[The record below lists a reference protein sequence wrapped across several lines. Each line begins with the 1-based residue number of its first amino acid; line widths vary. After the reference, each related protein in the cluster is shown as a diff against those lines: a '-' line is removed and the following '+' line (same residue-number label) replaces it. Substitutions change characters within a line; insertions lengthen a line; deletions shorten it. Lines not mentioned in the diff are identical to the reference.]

1 MSFSSIAAMLSA
13 AQVSGQPLYAVI
25 RDADCQENGYDA
37 AASYRQIAALW
48 TAMQQSSRQ
57 YCASDRSN
65 SGLIGGDAARFR
77 AAAEAGR
84 LLGGTYF
91 QRVTEEALKVAECNA
106 CMKRIVAAPTAGS
119 CGVLP
124 AVLIPLVEVRDVA
137 EETILQALYIA
148 AGFGQV
154 TALRASVAGAG
165 RARGRYACTE
175 AAQRRQNQQRA
186 DRQRAGAVDD
196 RLLDLTEVEHPQPA
210 RAVSAPGQPVDDDAQ
225 PVKQQQRAR
234 HAERDRARHIA
245 QAAPRIP
252 EDGKRVRSG
261 EQRRA
266 QHERCGVDGGGALLF
281 RALGCLR
288 EQRADLLAH
297 DLPAED
303 E

>member
-1 MSFSSIAAMLSA
+1 MSFSSIASMLSA
-13 AQVSGQPLYAVI
+13 AQESGQPLYAVI

-124 AVLIPLVEVRDVA
+124 AVLIPLAEVRDVA

-154 TALRASVAGAG
+154 TALRASVAGAEG
-165 RARGRYACTE
+165 GCQAEIGTASAMAAAALTHILGGTAQQCADAYA
-175 AAQRRQNQQRA
+175 
-186 DRQRAGAVDD
+186 
-196 RLLDLTEVEHPQPA
+196 
-210 RAVSAPGQPVDDDAQ
+210 
-225 PVKQQQRAR
+225 
-234 HAERDRARHIA
+234 I
-245 QAAPRIP
+245 
-252 EDGKRVRSG
+252 
-261 EQRRA
+261 
-266 QHERCGVDGGGALLF
+266 
-281 RALGCLR
+281 ALGNLLGLVCDPVAGLV
-288 EQRADLLAH
+288 EVPCVKRASPCSLS
-297 DLPAED
+297 PSTSPGG
-303 E
+303 